1 MTKELQENFLQT
13 LADMEKLLRTNSSNL
28 SMETLTNAAYYYC
41 KFQTGSDEFWNII
54 EGQIIKSKDTLSIE
68 QLSKILLS
76 LALAVAINNIPP
88 DLEDY
93 RDLGIAYMELDD

>member
-1 MTKELQENFLQT
+1 MTKELQEHFLQT

-54 EGQIIKSKDTLSIE
+54 EGQIIKSKDALSIE
-68 QLSKILLS
+68 
-76 LALAVAINNIPP
+76 
-88 DLEDY
+88 
-93 RDLGIAYMELDD
+93 